1 MGSVYS
7 VKEVFYSLQGEGAR
21 SGRPAV
27 FCRFSGCNAWS
38 GRGLD
43 KADSACPF
51 CDTDF
56 VGVDGQNGGKYEL
69 DNLVNLLISLW
80 PQDNNC
86 KSKPYVVFTGGEP
99 LLYANDPILVSF
111 LEYLHQNGHRIT
123 FETNATLSVDCESF
137 PVFKECI
144 YALSVKLTNSAESY
158 KKRVNPD
165 VIHSLATNSKEAF
178 FKFSIDADSIDLA
191 LDEEIEEII
200 SHAPD
205 LEVYC
210 MPVGGSKEEVEKN
223 TEPLIEFCK
232 AKGYSFSDRLHI
244 RIWDQNKGV

>member
-38 GRGLD
+38 GRELD

-80 PQDNNC
+80 PQDKIC

-99 LLYANDPILVSF
+99 LLQLNEELIYAMKENDFEVAV
-111 LEYLHQNGHRIT
+111 
-123 FETNATLSVDCESF
+123 ETNGSLPLPKGIDWVCVSPKKGLKQVILSGHELKLLF
-137 PVFKECI
+137 PQKE
-144 YALSVKLTNSAESY
+144 LKPENFV
-158 KKRVNPD
+158 
-165 VIHSLATNSKEAF
+165 
-178 FKFSIDADSIDLA
+178 
-191 LDEEIEEII
+191 
-200 SHAPD
+200 D
-205 LEVYC
+205 LEFQHFYLQAIDDKNKSSNINKTVTYC
-210 MPVGGSKEEVEKN
+210 LEN
-223 TEPLIEFCK
+223 PLWS
-232 AKGYSFSDRLHI
+232 YSFQLHKLLNI
-244 RIWDQNKGV
+244 D